1 MRHVDS
7 SIYILWA
14 VIYGM
19 MGFVL
24 FWWLSEMT
32 SIIFSVITSLFFM
45 AHPAC
50 ILYATL
56 LDTTFLSAFLT
67 LCFFYFLWRIKEGM
81 NVSVP
86 LLVISFL
93 MLFFTRSIY
102 QWPWLLLLPLSLIL
116 MRYPFRKMVL
126 FICITGLIVGLY
138 TTKQMY
144 LFHLTSNSFTGFNL
158 CNSIGIGVNYASYA
172 ELADPLQIPDPE
184 KPKAITRLKKIDGS
198 INYNNELYLSIDQ
211 KLQQVY
217 YNTILQVTPKYLLST
232 WATNMFIYLY
242 PSSLYYPNF
251 PNIIVQNL
259 PQFLFY
265 NLLFSFP
272 ILPLLLILALLY
284 WLKRARMS
292 TLRGGIGLF
301 LPVAFIVFICVVF
314 ESGENMRF
322 KFFLEPTLFVFLTSQ
337 GYPVI
342 TQTIPKLSIR
352 SIKPQ
357 DNR

>member
-1 MRHVDS
+1 MVNLTHDQYRIIVGLAIGLFSILSLLLLEIHFKPLAKEGLYFQKWSSETMMQTVSIEDLRDEPFRTLWYLHIQPPVLDGIRALMAFFWRSDDSGLMLRHVDS

-198 INYNNELYLSIDQ
+198 INYNNELYL
-211 KLQQVY
+211 LQSE
-217 YNTILQVTPKYLLST
+217 TAAGLLQYD
-232 WATNMFIYLY
+232 
-242 PSSLYYPNF
+242 
-251 PNIIVQNL
+251 
-259 PQFLFY
+259 
-265 NLLFSFP
+265 
-272 ILPLLLILALLY
+272 
-284 WLKRARMS
+284 
-292 TLRGGIGLF
+292 
-301 LPVAFIVFICVVF
+301 
-314 ESGENMRF
+314 
-322 KFFLEPTLFVFLTSQ
+322 PTSNPEVSA
-337 GYPVI
+337 
-342 TQTIPKLSIR
+342 
-352 SIKPQ
+352 
-357 DNR
+357 